1 MLPDVSFFDKLAAA
15 AAAQTMSR
23 FRSKIEIENKLDE
36 GFDPVT
42 AADKAAERA
51 IREVIEAEYP
61 DHGILGEEEENK
73 NLDSE
78 FVWVIDPIDGTRAF
92 ITGLPVWGTLIGLYQ
107 NGRAVMGM
115 MDQPFTGERFLS
127 DGKSSFMKLR
137 GGEPKVLKT
146 SNVTDLSKASM
157 FTTTPEL
164 HTGDNSRRYF
174 ALETEINLP
183 RYGVDCYAYGVLAM
197 GYADLVCESD
207 LKPYDIG
214 GLIAVVE
221 NAGGVVTKWDGGRP
235 EMGGDCLAAATP
247 ELHAKALEVLNR

>member
-1 MLPDVSFFDKLAAA
+1 MLPDVSFFDKLASAA
-15 AAAQTMSR
+15 AAETMSR

-137 GGEPKVLKT
+137 GGEAQVLKT
-146 SNVTDLSKASM
+146 SKVTDLSKASM

-164 HTGDNSRRYF
+164 HTGDSSRRYF
-174 ALETEINLP
+174 ALENEINLP

>member
-1 MLPDVSFFDKLAAA
+1 MLPDISFFDKLAAA
-15 AAAQTMSR
+15 AAKETMPR
-23 FRSKIEIENKLDE
+23 FRHKIEIENKLDE

-115 MDQPFTGERFLS
+115 MDQPFTGERFLC
-127 DGKSSFMKLR
+127 DGKSSFAKFR
-137 GGEPKVLKT
+137 DGNTQTLKT
-146 SNVTDLSKASM
+146 SNCTELSKASM

-174 ALETEINLP
+174 ALENEINLP

-197 GYADLVCESD
+197 GHADLVCESD

>member
-1 MLPDVSFFDKLAAA
+1 MLPDVSFFDKLASAA
-15 AAAQTMSR
+15 AAETMSR

-51 IREVIEAEYP
+51 IREVIEADYP

-137 GGEPKVLKT
+137 GGEAQVLKT

-174 ALETEINLP
+174 ALENEINLP

>member
-15 AAAQTMSR
+15 AAAETMSR

-137 GGEPKVLKT
+137 GGEPQVLKT

-174 ALETEINLP
+174 ALENEINLP

>member
-1 MLPDVSFFDKLAAA
+1 
-15 AAAQTMSR
+15 
-23 FRSKIEIENKLDE
+23 
-36 GFDPVT
+36 
-42 AADKAAERA
+42 
-51 IREVIEAEYP
+51 
-61 DHGILGEEEENK
+61 
-73 NLDSE
+73 
-78 FVWVIDPIDGTRAF
+78 
-92 ITGLPVWGTLIGLYQ
+92 
-107 NGRAVMGM
+107 MGM

-137 GGEPKVLKT
+137 GGEPQVLKT

-174 ALETEINLP
+174 ALEKEINLP

>member
-1 MLPDVSFFDKLAAA
+1 MLPDLSFFDKLATAA
-15 AAAQTMSR
+15 AGETMSR
-23 FRSKIEIENKLDE
+23 FRQKIEIENKLDD

-42 AADKAAERA
+42 AADKSAERA
-51 IREVIEAEYP
+51 IRAVIEQTYP
-61 DHGILGEEEENK
+61 DHGILGEEEDNK

-127 DGKSSFMKLR
+127 DGQSSFMKLR
-137 GGEPKVLKT
+137 GGEPQVLKT

-174 ALETEINLP
+174 ALENEINLP
-183 RYGVDCYAYGVLAM
+183 RYGVDCYAYGMLAM
-197 GYADLVCESD
+197 GHADLVCESD

-221 NAGGVVTKWDGGRP
+221 NAGGVVTRWDGGRP

>member
-1 MLPDVSFFDKLAAA
+1 MLPDVSFFDKLASAA
-15 AAAQTMSR
+15 AAETMSR

-137 GGEPKVLKT
+137 GGEAQVLKT

-174 ALETEINLP
+174 ALENEINLP

>member
-15 AAAQTMSR
+15 AAAETMSR

-137 GGEPKVLKT
+137 GGEPQVLKT

-174 ALETEINLP
+174 ALEKEINLP

>member
-1 MLPDVSFFDKLAAA
+1 MLPDLSFFDELAKAAA
-15 AAAQTMSR
+15 NETMSR
-23 FRSKIEIENKLDE
+23 FRQKIEIENKLDD

-51 IREVIEAEYP
+51 IRAVIEETYP
-61 DHGILGEEEENK
+61 DHGILGEEEDNK

-107 NGRAVMGM
+107 NGQAVMGM
-115 MDQPFTGERFLS
+115 MDQPFTGERFIS
-127 DGKSSFMKLR
+127 DGQSSFMKLR
-137 GGEPKVLKT
+137 DGEPQVLKT
-146 SNVTDLSKASM
+146 SGVTDLSKASM

-174 ALETEINLP
+174 ALENEINLP

-197 GYADLVCESD
+197 GHADLVCESD

-221 NAGGVVTKWDGGRP
+221 NAGGVVTTWDGGRP

>member
-1 MLPDVSFFDKLAAA
+1 MLPDISFFDKLAVAA
-15 AAAQTMSR
+15 AKETMPR

-51 IREVIEAEYP
+51 IRDVIEAEYP

-127 DGKSSFMKLR
+127 DGKSSFAKFR
-137 GGEPKVLKT
+137 DGNTQVLKT
-146 SNVTDLSKASM
+146 SNCTELSKASM

-174 ALETEINLP
+174 ALENEIKLP

-197 GYADLVCESD
+197 GHADLVCESD

>member
-1 MLPDVSFFDKLAAA
+1 MLPDLSFFDKLATAA
-15 AAAQTMSR
+15 AGETMSR
-23 FRSKIEIENKLDE
+23 FRQKIEIENKLDD

-42 AADKAAERA
+42 AADKSAERA
-51 IREVIEAEYP
+51 IRAVIEETYP
-61 DHGILGEEEENK
+61 DHGILGEEEDNK

-127 DGKSSFMKLR
+127 DGQSSFMKLR
-137 GGEPKVLKT
+137 GGEPQNLKT

-164 HTGDNSRRYF
+164 HAGDNSRRYF
-174 ALETEINLP
+174 ALEKEINLP
-183 RYGVDCYAYGVLAM
+183 RYGVDCYAYGMLAM
-197 GYADLVCESD
+197 GHADLVCESD

>member
-1 MLPDVSFFDKLAAA
+1 MLPDMSFFDKLAAA
-15 AAAQTMSR
+15 AAKETMPR
-23 FRSKIEIENKLDE
+23 FRSKIEIENKLDD

-51 IREVIEAEYP
+51 IRDVIEAEYP

-127 DGKSSFMKLR
+127 DGNSSFAKFRDGNMQA
-137 GGEPKVLKT
+137 LKT
-146 SNVTDLSKASM
+146 SNCTELSKASM

-174 ALETEINLP
+174 ALENEINLP
-183 RYGVDCYAYGVLAM
+183 RYGVDCYAYSVLAM
-197 GYADLVCESD
+197 GHADLVCESD

>member
-1 MLPDVSFFDKLAAA
+1 MLPDMSFFDKLAAA
-15 AAAQTMSR
+15 AAKETMPR
-23 FRSKIEIENKLDE
+23 FRSKIEIENKLDD

-51 IREVIEAEYP
+51 IRDVIEAEYP

-127 DGKSSFMKLR
+127 DGKSSFAKFRDGNMQA
-137 GGEPKVLKT
+137 LKT
-146 SNVTDLSKASM
+146 SNCTDLSKASM

-174 ALETEINLP
+174 ALENEINLP
-183 RYGVDCYAYGVLAM
+183 RYGVDCYAYSVLAM
-197 GYADLVCESD
+197 GHADLVCESD

>member
-1 MLPDVSFFDKLAAA
+1 MLPDMSFFDKLAAA
-15 AAAQTMSR
+15 AAKETMPR
-23 FRSKIEIENKLDE
+23 FRSKIEIENKLDD

-51 IREVIEAEYP
+51 IRDVIEAEYP

-127 DGKSSFMKLR
+127 DGKSSFAKFRDGNMQA
-137 GGEPKVLKT
+137 LKT
-146 SNVTDLSKASM
+146 SNCTELSKASM

-174 ALETEINLP
+174 ALENEINLP
-183 RYGVDCYAYGVLAM
+183 RYGVDCYAYSVLAM
-197 GYADLVCESD
+197 GHADLVCESD

>member
-1 MLPDVSFFDKLAAA
+1 MLPDLSFFDKLATAA
-15 AAAQTMSR
+15 AGETMSR
-23 FRSKIEIENKLDE
+23 FRQKIEIENKLDD

-42 AADKAAERA
+42 AADKSAERA
-51 IREVIEAEYP
+51 IRAVIEETYP
-61 DHGILGEEEENK
+61 DHGILGEEEDNK

-127 DGKSSFMKLR
+127 DGQSSFMKLR
-137 GGEPKVLKT
+137 GGEPQNLKT

-174 ALETEINLP
+174 ALEKEINLP
-183 RYGVDCYAYGVLAM
+183 RYGVDCYAYGMLAM
-197 GYADLVCESD
+197 GHADLVCESD